1 LCEGGAASKEKEGG
15 VGSIVTITCVPTLSR
30 GGAFLLARAPFEAK
44 AMLAWLC
51 GSVLA
56 MAVVLGGGT
65 HAGFLGDVAIQI
77 TAIPLL
83 AHALWLGLGSSKV
96 RPVLLLIGSLFFCFI
111 SIQLVPL
118 SLAPPSLHGTLPLKG
133 METVIGNPE
142 SAWYSL
148 SAAPQATWAAVA
160 SLIVPAAIFL
170 AAIQLTNAQR
180 LTIYWLLLALG
191 GVSLAL
197 GFLQAGKGAGAALH
211 FYEVTNPTEA
221 VGFFANRNHFAAYL
235 FVTLVL
241 GAVWHLRVTHQMLK
255 TSVLTSRS
263 IFWLAAAAVFIVA
276 ILAGLAMARS
286 RAGIILAMVAIFG
299 IWALVARQRP
309 LHGFRLKGSSAA
321 LGRLSI
327 ATLLFA
333 ALFAAQFGLGGIL
346 ARFNSDLADDLR
358 VTLAS
363 TTAATAFRS
372 LPFGTGL
379 GSFVPVYA
387 TVEKEEAAAFEYAN
401 RAHNDLAEILLETG
415 IVGLGLLV
423 AFLFWFVRRTYR
435 VWTAPIRNDHN
446 FQVTL
451 QRSATLIILLLLAH
465 SLVDYPL
472 RTTALSSILV
482 FFCAVL
488 ATDAPVAEQKFVEPK
503 RRAPI
508 KSPASQT
515 TQAEKWGEKLHWPEG
530 WRRKDE

>member
-1 LCEGGAASKEKEGG
+1 
-15 VGSIVTITCVPTLSR
+15 
-30 GGAFLLARAPFEAK
+30 LLARAPSEAN
-44 AMLAWLC
+44 APLAWLC

-56 MAVVLGGGT
+56 MAVVFGGGT

-83 AHALWLGLGSSKV
+83 AHSLWLGLDSGKV
-96 RPVLLLIGSLFFCFI
+96 RPILLLMGGLLFCLFCM
-111 SIQLVPL
+111 QLFHLP
-118 SLAPPSLHGTLPLKG
+118 LAPPSLDGTLSAKS
-133 METVIGNPE
+133 METALGAPA
-142 SAWYSL
+142 SAWFSL
-148 SAAPQATWAAVA
+148 SATPQATWAVVA
-160 SLIVPAAIFL
+160 SFIVPAAIYL

-180 LTIYWLLLALG
+180 LTISWLLLALG

-197 GFLQAGKGAGAALH
+197 GFLQAGTGAGVALH

-241 GAVWHLRVTHQMLK
+241 GAVWHLKVADQMSK
-255 TSVLTSRS
+255 VDALTSRS
-263 IFWLAAAAVFIVA
+263 ILWLAAAAVFLVA

-286 RAGIILAMVAIFG
+286 RAGIVLAMAALFGILA
-299 IWALVARQRP
+299 LVVRQRP
-309 LHGFRLKGSSAA
+309 LHGLRLQGSSAT

-327 ATLLFA
+327 ATLVFA
-333 ALFAAQFGLGGIL
+333 ALFAAQFGLGSIL
-346 ARFNSDLADDLR
+346 SRFNSDLADDLR
-358 VTLAS
+358 VTLAT
-363 TTAATAFRS
+363 TTAITALRS

-387 TVEKEEAAAFEYAN
+387 AVEKEEAATFEYAN
-401 RAHNDLAEILLETG
+401 RAHNDLAEVLLETG
-415 IVGLGLLV
+415 IMGLGLLV
-423 AFLFWFVRRTYR
+423 AFLFWFATRIYS
-435 VWTAPIRNDHN
+435 VWAGPIRSDHN
-446 FQVTL
+446 LQITL

-488 ATDAPVAEQKFVEPK
+488 AADAPVTEEKFVESK
-503 RRAPI
+503 RRATATR
-508 KSPASQT
+508 SPALQT
-515 TQAEKWGEKLHWPEG
+515 TQGGKWGEELHWPEG
-530 WRRKDE
+530 WRRKGD